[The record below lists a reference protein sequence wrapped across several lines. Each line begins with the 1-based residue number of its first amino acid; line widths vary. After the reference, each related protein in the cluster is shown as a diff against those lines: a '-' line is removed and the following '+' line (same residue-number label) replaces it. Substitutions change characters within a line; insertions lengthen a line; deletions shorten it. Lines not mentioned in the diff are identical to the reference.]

1 MATCSSSGQ
10 SLLELLIALFILCA
24 LFFITV
30 DVYNSGSQVISE
42 WRWNHT
48 R

>member
-1 MATCSSSGQ
+1 MATRSSVGQ
-10 SLLELLIALFILCA
+10 SLLELLVAMFILCA
-24 LFFITV
+24 LFFIAM
-30 DVYNSGSQVISE
+30 DIYNSGSKVISE

>member
-1 MATCSSSGQ
+1 MATRSSLGQ

-24 LFFITV
+24 LFFISV
-30 DVYNSGSQVISE
+30 DIYKSGSDVISQ

>member
-1 MATCSSSGQ
+1 MAAHSSVGQ
-10 SLLELLIALFILCA
+10 SLLELLIALFVLCT
-24 LFFITV
+24 LFFIV
-30 DVYNSGSQVISE
+30 LDIYQSGSEVIAQ

>member
-1 MATCSSSGQ
+1 MATHSSLGQ

-30 DVYNSGSQVISE
+30 DIYNSGSKVITE